1 MVAGII
7 LLIEWLLP
15 TILFIVPTWI
25 ILRKAG
31 FPPALSLLL
40 LVPLLGW
47 LGLTIVLAFVE
58 WPALRRRTHAE
69 LAATFE

>member
-1 MVAGII
+1 MAGGI

-15 TILFIVPTWI
+15 TILFIVPTWV

-31 FPPALSLLL
+31 FVPALSLLL
-40 LVPLLGW
+40 IVPFFGW

-58 WPALRRRTHAE
+58 WPALKPRTHAD